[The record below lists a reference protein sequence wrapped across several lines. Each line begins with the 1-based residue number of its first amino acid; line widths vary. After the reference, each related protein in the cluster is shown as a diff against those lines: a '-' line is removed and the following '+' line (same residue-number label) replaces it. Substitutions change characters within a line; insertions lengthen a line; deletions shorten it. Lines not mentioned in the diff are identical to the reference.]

1 MKRLD
6 SIFGFATILTHPIT
20 VKVELDPPT
29 PPPEPRKPPWWEKA
43 LTFLDLMLGIKP
55 KEER

>member
-1 MKRLD
+1 MKRTDYLY
-6 SIFGFATILTHPIT
+6 GFATPKFTHPIT
-20 VKVELDPPT
+20 VMVELDPP
-29 PPPEPRKPPWWEKA
+29 PAPRKPSRWEKA